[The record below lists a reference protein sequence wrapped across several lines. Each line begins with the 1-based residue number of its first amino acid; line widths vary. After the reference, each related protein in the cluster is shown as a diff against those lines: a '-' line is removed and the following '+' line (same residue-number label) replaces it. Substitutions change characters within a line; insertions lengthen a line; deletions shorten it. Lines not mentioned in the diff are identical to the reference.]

1 MKERRPL
8 STPTKLNVAAL
19 VATAGGMLL
28 QIASGSELYP
38 TIPPGPIILL
48 VGAGVVALGP
58 GRWSSIIGLVVPL
71 ILLVG
76 GTIAAAV
83 GNEFLDQLTEPGEVG
98 IFAGTLIHVVGLA
111 TALVTGILAI
121 TRSRR

>member
-8 STPTKLNVAAL
+8 STSTKLNVAAL

-48 VGAGVVALGP
+48 MGAGVVALGP

-111 TALVTGILAI
+111 TALVTGIVAI
-121 TRSRR
+121 TRSR

>member
-1 MKERRPL
+1 
-8 STPTKLNVAAL
+8 VAS
-19 VATAGGMLL
+19 
-28 QIASGSELYP
+28 ASSPSVDG
-38 TIPPGPIILL
+38 T
-48 VGAGVVALGP
+48 VALGP

-76 GTIAAAV
+76 GTVAAAV

-111 TALVTGILAI
+111 TALVTGIVAI